1 MAWIVACIGPA
12 QREPKSFSGAPL
24 NGSNEASS
32 PDESQLADW
41 PQELIELPPWFAPN
55 MPPGLERLTF
65 APGMF
70 DLESPQFWSYAFVFE
85 LDVAAPDAAQLED
98 WLEQYYD
105 GLLVAVADERDIGSD
120 PATVKVRR
128 AGPRDFEATLQV
140 IDSFTTFDV
149 LTLQMQIQ
157 VARAV
162 PNHSLLVVRVSPQ
175 PADHPVW
182 DQLKSAADLLQLQAE
197 RNNAHEA
204 L

>member
-1 MAWIVACIGPA
+1 
-12 QREPKSFSGAPL
+12 
-24 NGSNEASS
+24 
-32 PDESQLADW
+32 
-41 PQELIELPPWFAPN
+41 
-55 MPPGLERLTF
+55 
-65 APGMF
+65 MF